1 MAKHKKNTGG
11 QVFQGDL
18 CLIPVKAL
26 PKNAKAQPSVGS
38 GGAARHVLAYGEL
51 TGHAHSVLADRSA
64 LYVTDDEKQEMYLV
78 ISELVGEDT
87 YLEHGTLVAPEN
99 RDHAAIKLAPGVYKA
114 GRQQEYREG
123 RNVMMSD

>member
-1 MAKHKKNTGG
+1 MAKHKKNMGG
-11 QVFQGDL
+11 QIFQGDV

-26 PKNAKAQPSVGS
+26 PKNVKAQVANS
-38 GGAARHVLAYGEL
+38 GRHVIAYGEL

-78 ISELVGEDT
+78 INDLVGEDT
-87 YLEHGTLVAPEN
+87 YLEHGTLAAPEN
-99 RDHAAIKLAPGVYKA
+99 RDHAAIKLEPIVYKV

-123 RNVMMSD
+123 RNIRMSD